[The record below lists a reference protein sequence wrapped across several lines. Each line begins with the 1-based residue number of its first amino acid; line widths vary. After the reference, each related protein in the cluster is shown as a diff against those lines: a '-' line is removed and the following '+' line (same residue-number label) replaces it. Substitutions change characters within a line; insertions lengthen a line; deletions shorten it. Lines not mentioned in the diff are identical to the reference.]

1 MLTLLC
7 TDDFDQPAV
16 LIWQNVYEAQL
27 PRRLLQRQAELS
39 TKQAVSGASSSAVPL
54 TLTI

>member
-16 LIWQNVYEAQL
+16 WQNVYEAQL